1 MTDDVKL
8 YDLSGHP
15 DYSSVAGRIF
25 AVWSTIE
32 FRLCNLYALLMR
44 SPPWLAQSAYY
55 AIINS
60 NARIDMVRTLAAQ
73 LTEQNPDRQ
82 PILDIIVEV
91 SDAPLSRHGYA
102 HKPWLLYKDKVYQM
116 DRIAPHLNHA
126 KKHHVSLTQMKRDL
140 QNLQKLD
147 KKLTR
152 LTKGYSKRNPISF
165 RATEE
170 DLSWL
175 GKLPRRTENQNP

>member
-1 MTDDVKL
+1 MTNDVEL

-15 DYSSVAGRIF
+15 DYSTAAGQIF
-25 AVWSTIE
+25 AVWSIIE

-55 AIINS
+55 AIINH
-60 NARIDMVRTLAAQ
+60 NARIDMIRTLAAQ
-73 LTEQNPDRQ
+73 LRELNPDRQ

-91 SDAPLSRHGYA
+91 SDAPASRHGYA

-116 DRIAPHLNHA
+116 DRVAPHLNHA
-126 KKHHVSLTQMKRDL
+126 KKHHVSLIQMKRDL

-152 LTKGYSKRNPISF
+152 LIKGYSERNPLKIHV
-165 RATEE
+165 TEE
-170 DLSWL
+170 DRAWL
-175 GKLPRRTENQNP
+175 GKLPPRTENQNP